1 MLLATTGLVFVVLV
15 AFSVP
20 IVFALGAAAVT
31 GLVLGGYSLEMLA
44 SSLIGASQNWILLAI
59 PSFIFAGTIM
69 ERCGMSNA
77 LVDLARALVGWRRGR
92 LGLAVIVGQA
102 VL

>member
-1 MLLATTGLVFVVLV
+1 MLLVATGIVFAVLV

-31 GLVLGGYSLEMLA
+31 GLVLGGFSLEMLA
-44 SSLIGASQNWILLAI
+44 SSLVGASQNWILLAI

-69 ERCGMSNA
+69 ERCGMS
-77 LVDLARALVGWRRGR
+77 
-92 LGLAVIVGQA
+92 
-102 VL
+102 